1 MYKMKK
7 SLLIVLIL
15 FITGTTFAQSVP
27 TDSITGIWLSYG
39 SDVGLKFE
47 IFKSENNYFGKLV
60 WASTMFEADGK
71 TAKKDVN
78 NPDPK
83 LRSRSRQNIVNV
95 TNLSYDDG
103 EYTGGKL
110 YNPDDGRT
118 YSLKAK
124 LKSVNQL
131 EFRGYVGISLL
142 GQTMKF
148 KRVQ

>member
-1 MYKMKK
+1 MKK
-7 SLLIVLIL
+7 VL
-15 FITGTTFAQSVP
+15 FIATLLLVSAGAFAQNAP
-27 TDSITGIWLSYG
+27 ADNIIGTWISYG
-39 SDVGLKFE
+39 SDVGLQFD
-47 IFKSENNYFGKLV
+47 IFKLEGNYFGKLA

-71 TAKKDVN
+71 MAKKDVN

-83 LRSRSRQNIVNV
+83 LRSRSRQNILNL
-95 TNLSYDDG
+95 TNLRYNEG

-124 LKSVNQL
+124 LKSDNQL

-142 GQTMKF
+142 GQTIKF

>member
-1 MYKMKK
+1 MKK
-7 SLLIVLIL
+7 VIFVATLLFVSIGTFSQSLPADKIIVTWI
-15 FITGTTFAQSVP
+15 SE
-27 TDSITGIWLSYG
+27 G
-39 SDVGLKFE
+39 SDVGLKFD
-47 IFKSENNYFGKLV
+47 IFQLDGTYFGKLV

-71 TAKKDVN
+71 TAKKDGK
-78 NPDPK
+78 NPDQT

-95 TNLSYDDG
+95 TNLTYDDG

-124 LKSVNQL
+124 LKSINQL
-131 EFRGYVGISLL
+131 EFRGYLGISLL

>member
-1 MYKMKK
+1 MKK
-7 SLLIVLIL
+7 VIFIAALLLVSVGAFSQSLPADKLIGVW
-15 FITGTTFAQSVP
+15 GSE
-27 TDSITGIWLSYG
+27 G
-39 SDVGLKFE
+39 SDVGLTFE
-47 IFKSENNYFGKLV
+47 IFQSEGNYFGKLL

-71 TAKKDVN
+71 TAKKDTK

-95 TNLSYDDG
+95 TNLTYEDGG